1 MSAPAPAMRS
11 GTTAGAYIA
20 LYTALDW
27 VSLIEPFGTLGI
39 APWNPATGLSFAL
52 LLRSGLR
59 FLPAVIA
66 AVLVTDL
73 LFRDLADAPLAMI
86 LSALAIAFGYGVAA
100 SALRVRWRIDR
111 ALRSQRDLWL
121 LFTVALSASTAVAA
135 AVVGIFSAAGLLASS
150 EALETALHFWV
161 GDVIGI
167 AVLTPFLLFLFEH
180 DRWRGAFRSATG
192 IEYVLQ
198 VTAIGSG
205 LWVIFGLESVNHF
218 EFSYV
223 LFLPLIW
230 IGLRQGL
237 TGAVWGVVATQVGL
251 MLALQL
257 KGLDANAVTQFQL
270 LMLAV
275 AVTGLFLGAVV
286 DERRRAEGALRDSE
300 ARLQTV
306 VNTAP
311 DAILTFDETGTITSA
326 NPAALRLFGA
336 QLHMEGGLAI
346 EALLPGASLAEIKQ
360 AAGREMSARRFDGTS
375 LVVDVAAGEARSDG
389 RSVYVAAIR
398 DASPRKQA
406 EAWLKEHEAEL
417 AHAARLTATGEMA
430 GALAH
435 ELNQPLTALV
445 GFARACQ
452 AVLESPDATRSAAT
466 VKDLIDQAVHQAL
479 RMGDIIRSTR
489 EFLRQGDTQLVQ
501 DRLPRLFAAVVDLL
515 RERATRHHIQM
526 IVRADNALSPVLVDP
541 IQIEQVIVNLVRNS
555 MDAIIEAKA
564 TARQVRLEAR
574 DIPDEPG
581 FVEVRVCDTGPGFTG
596 EIAERLFT
604 PFATTR
610 KSGMGLGLSISRSI
624 IEAHG
629 GRIWVQPADGGA
641 EVRFTVPK
649 YADER

>member
-1 MSAPAPAMRS
+1 MNAPALRS
-11 GTTAGAYIA
+11 GATAGTYVA
-20 LYTALDW
+20 LYAALDW

-52 LLRSGLR
+52 LLRFGLG

-66 AVLVTDL
+66 AVLLADL
-73 LFRDLADAPLAMI
+73 LLRDLADAPVAMI
-86 LSALAIAFGYGVAA
+86 LSALAIALGYGWAA
-100 SALRVRWRIDR
+100 WALRLRWRIDR
-111 ALRSQRDLWL
+111 ALPSLRDLRL
-121 LFTVALSASTAVAA
+121 LFIVALAASTVVAS
-135 AVVGIFSAAGLLASS
+135 AVVGVFAVAGLVAWP
-150 EALETALHFWV
+150 EALETSLHFWV

-167 AVLTPFLLFLFEH
+167 AVLTPFLLFLFE
-180 DRWRGAFRSATG
+180 RERRLGAFSGLAA

-198 VTAIGSG
+198 ITAIGAG
-205 LWVIFGLESVNHF
+205 LWIIFGLESVNHF

-237 TGAVWGVVATQVGL
+237 TGAVWGLVITQLGL

-286 DERRRAEGALRDSE
+286 DERRRAERALRDSE

-306 VNTAP
+306 VSTAP
-311 DAILTFDETGTITSA
+311 DAILTFGDSGAITSA
-326 NPAALRLFGA
+326 NPAAARLFGP
-336 QLHMEGGLAI
+336 QLRAESGI
-346 EALLPGASLAEIKQ
+346 TIQQLLPGPSLAEIKQ
-360 AAGREMSARRFDGTS
+360 AAGREMTARRLEGTS
-375 LVVDVAAGEARSDG
+375 FVADVAAGEARSDG

-435 ELNQPLTALV
+435 ELNQPLTALI

-452 AVLESPDATRSAAT
+452 AVLESTDASQGAAT
-466 VKDLIDQAVHQAL
+466 ARDLIDQAVHQAL

-515 RERATRHHIQM
+515 RERAARHHIQM
-526 IVRADNALSPVLVDP
+526 VVRADRSLPAVLVDP

-555 MDAIIEAKA
+555 MDAIIEA
-564 TARQVRLEAR
+564 RSSVREVALEALEV
-574 DIPDEPG
+574 PEEPG
-581 FVEVRVCDTGPGFTG
+581 FVQVRVRDTGPGFAS
-596 EIAERLFT
+596 EMAERLFT

-629 GRIWVQPADGGA
+629 GRIWVEPADGGA
-641 EVRFTVPK
+641 EVRFTVPN
-649 YADER
+649 YTDDR